1 MCMCVW
7 GCGYW
12 CSSGTSR
19 KHVSMGGT
27 LLDYTE
33 GSKGSAMA
41 VDGLQWFHRGG
52 GVRLGVL

>member
-1 MCMCVW
+1 M
-7 GCGYW
+7 G
-12 CSSGTSR
+12 
-19 KHVSMGGT
+19 GGT